1 MASLCSSYTD
11 LLEVLLNTLCICC
24 SLCPECFS
32 LHSLMAQSFMP
43 SRLLTHPFLN
53 YPSLLTP
60 ALTS

>member
-11 LLEVLLNTLCICC
+11 LLEVLLNTLCICW
-24 SLCPECFS
+24 SLCLECFS
-32 LHSLMAQSFMP
+32 LHSLMAHSFMP
-43 SRLLTHPFLN
+43 SSLLTHPFLN